1 MESVGIINKPI
12 GVSYSLSGPVGRSLG
27 IIKDQRF
34 NDPYETF
41 KYKSIPIIY
50 TKQGDN
56 LSRFFIRIEE
66 IFISIQYIEQLT
78 IYLRLSW
85 NSHGEEENEMPN
97 ILSGL

>member
-50 TKQGDN
+50 TKQG
-56 LSRFFIRIEE
+56 FITTVIKRNVLN
-66 IFISIQYIEQLT
+66 IQT
-78 IYLRLSW
+78 IDALRS
-85 NSHGEEENEMPN
+85 
-97 ILSGL
+97 